1 MYNYFSK
8 IIFILFVIL
17 AFGGCDLLSTR
28 DAEDPERSRS
38 SFIIPTTPE
47 QLFTNL
53 RNSFSEKISNDYL
66 NSFVDSSFSE
76 ISFSYSSS
84 PQANFKYSVLSEWD
98 LESEEKYFNNLI
110 NAVGN
115 KGTIIL
121 SLNLL
126 ETSIDGNSQSR
137 SYNYSILVPLIDESI
152 PELFEGI
159 ALFKV
164 ILDDNNQWVIA
175 EWSDIENGD
184 NPTWSELKGRFYIF

>member
-8 IIFILFVIL
+8 IIFLLVIIIS
-17 AFGGCDLLSTR
+17 FFGCDLLTTR
-28 DAEDPERSRS
+28 DAEEPERSRS

-53 RNSFSEKISNDYL
+53 RNSFSEKIANDYL
-66 NSFVDSSFSE
+66 NSFVDSSFSNL
-76 ISFSYSSS
+76 SFSFAASA
-84 PQANFKYSVLSEWD
+84 QANFKYSVLSAWD
-98 LESEEKYFNNLI
+98 LEYEEKYFNNLI
-110 NAVGN
+110 NAIGN
-115 KGTIIL
+115 KGNIIL

-137 SYNYSILVPLIDESI
+137 SYNYSIQLPHIDEST
-152 PELFEGI
+152 PQLFEGI

-164 ILDDNNQWVIA
+164 VLDDNNQWVIT
-175 EWSDIENGD
+175 EWGDIENGD

>member
-8 IIFILFVIL
+8 IILFLSLVIAFI
-17 AFGGCDLLSTR
+17 GCDLLTTR
-28 DAEDPERSRS
+28 DAEEPERSRS

-53 RNSFSEKISNDYL
+53 RNSFSEKIVNDYL
-66 NSFVDSSFSE
+66 NSFVDSSFSD
-76 ISFSYSSS
+76 ITFSFSASS
-84 PQANFKYSVLSEWD
+84 QANFKYSVLSEWD
-98 LESEEKYFNNLI
+98 LEEEEKYFNNLI
-110 NAVGN
+110 NAIGN
-115 KGTIIL
+115 KGNIIL

-137 SYNYSILVPLIDESI
+137 SYNYSIQLPLIDDST
-152 PELFEGI
+152 PKLFEGI

-164 ILDDNNQWVIA
+164 VLDDNNQWVIA
-175 EWSDIENGD
+175 EWRDIENGD

>member
-8 IIFILFVIL
+8 IILFLSLVI
-17 AFGGCDLLSTR
+17 AFFGCDLLTTR
-28 DAEDPERSRS
+28 DAEEPERSRS

-53 RNSFSEKISNDYL
+53 RNSFSEKIANDYL
-66 NSFVDSSFSE
+66 YSFVDSSFSDD
-76 ISFSYSSS
+76 SFSFTASS
-84 PQANFKYSVLSEWD
+84 QANFKYSVLSEWD
-98 LESEEKYFNNLI
+98 LEAEEKYFNNLI
-110 NAVGN
+110 NAIGN
-115 KGTIIL
+115 KGNIIL

-137 SYNYSILVPLIDESI
+137 SYNYSIQLPLIDEST
-152 PELFEGI
+152 PKLFEGI

-164 ILDDNNQWVIA
+164 VLDDNNQWVIA
-175 EWSDIENGD
+175 EWRDIENGD

>member
-8 IIFILFVIL
+8 IILTFTLVF
-17 AFGGCDLLSTR
+17 ASFGCDLLTTR
-28 DAEDPERSRS
+28 DAEEPERSRS

-53 RNSFSEKISNDYL
+53 RNSFSEKIANDYL
-66 NSFVDSSFSE
+66 SSFVDSSFSDD
-76 ISFSYSSS
+76 SFTFSASA
-84 PQANFKYSVLSEWD
+84 QANFKFSVLSEWD
-98 LESEEKYFNNLI
+98 LEGEEKYFNNLI

-115 KGTIIL
+115 KGNIIL

-137 SYNYSILVPLIDESI
+137 SYNYSIQVPLIDEST
-152 PELFEGI
+152 PQLFEGI

-164 ILDDNNQWVIA
+164 VLDSNNQWVIV
-175 EWSDIENGD
+175 EWRDIENGD

>member
-8 IIFILFVIL
+8 IILLISFVI
-17 AFGGCDLLSTR
+17 AFYRCDLLTTR
-28 DAEDPERSRS
+28 EAEEPERSRS
-38 SFIIPTTPE
+38 SYIIPTTPE

-53 RNSFSEKISNDYL
+53 RNSFSEKITNDYL
-66 NSFVDSSFSE
+66 NSFVDSSFSD
-76 ISFSYSSS
+76 IAFSFTASS
-84 PQANFKYSVLSEWD
+84 QAIFKYGVLSVWD

-110 NAVGN
+110 NAIGN
-115 KGTIIL
+115 KGNIIL

-137 SYNYSILVPLIDESI
+137 SYNYAIKIPLIDEST
-152 PELFEGI
+152 PQLFEGI

-164 ILDDNNQWVIA
+164 VLDDNNQWVIA

-184 NPTWSELKGRFYIF
+184 SPTWSELKGRFYIF

>member
-8 IIFILFVIL
+8 IILFVSLVI
-17 AFGGCDLLSTR
+17 AFYGCDLLSTR

-38 SFIIPTTPE
+38 SFIVPTTPE
-47 QLFTNL
+47 QLFINL
-53 RNSFSEKISNDYL
+53 RNSFSEKIANDYIS
-66 NSFVDSSFSE
+66 SFADSSFSD
-76 ISFSYSSS
+76 ILFSYSPS
-84 PQANFKYSVLSEWD
+84 PQANFKYNELSEWD

-110 NAVGN
+110 NAAEN
-115 KGTIIL
+115 KGTIVL

-137 SYNYSILVPLIDESI
+137 SYNYSILLPLIDESI
-152 PELFEGI
+152 PQLFEGI

-175 EWSDIENGD
+175 EWRDIENGD